1 MYSPYKVLGIS
12 EGADESEIQKV
23 YNRLTQ
29 RLAPDSFSEGPAR
42 EQAQKCLN
50 AITDAY
56 NTLTAGPQTAT
67 SKTGSQSSR
76 SNETTHPR
84 LGQMC
89 VATGIISMEQLE
101 EAVQEQIRTGLPLGE
116 VLEDKQFLSRVQ
128 LEGLL
133 LGQGLIDVDGERNDP
148 IAQRLIALNLA
159 TLDMVLIAQM
169 QMKWQENCSLIDS
182 FVRHGWLQQEVA
194 DAIFAP
200 AE

>member
-1 MYSPYKVLGIS
+1 MYTPYQVLGIP
-12 EGADESEIQKV
+12 EGTEPAEIDKA
-23 YNRLTQ
+23 YKSLST
-29 RLAPDSFSEGPAR
+29 RLAPESFQEGPAR
-42 EQAQKCLN
+42 DQAAKCVT
-50 AITDAY
+50 AIDEAY
-56 NTLTAGPQTAT
+56 RSLTSG
-67 SKTGSQSSR
+67 GSAESARSSHQSAR

-169 QMKWQENCSLIDS
+169 EMKWQENASLVDAFI
-182 FVRHGWLQQEVA
+182 RHGWLTREIA
-194 DAIFAP
+194 DALFA
-200 AE
+200 